1 MENHDKSKSN
11 QIKNLKKKLSYK
23 YFQDKTN
30 LKNIDNNTSY
40 TSSGEEDV
48 SSLDLKHNGSI
59 INSKLESKN
68 KTINNKIGK
77 ENNINSANR
86 NTVAPIQGLF
96 LNKGIQPQSNY
107 NILTNQN
114 RNIYIN
120 NENMLNRL
128 SSAKVTKLDGDPKI
142 CFGPNNI
149 ININKNIASTNNL
162 HTINNNFVNH
172 PFNLNKNQLIANNNI
187 LINPNLTQPLFNNNL
202 IPRQTNFIQTVPF
215 KTGIGIT
222 PYNQQNLIN
231 SLQPRL
237 TNIPI
242 DNRYSLEKNKLLF
255 RESNISNFS
264 DKFNTINCQD
274 SHRNRIKQNLN
285 VKKNT
290 NQVLIGQQ
298 KNNIN
303 ENNKVSRSIHDEFF
317 KQANRQSSSCLNK
330 ALNINKL
337 NNNTSKFV
345 CNRETIV
352 PKTNYTI
359 NNFRNSNTSNNTSSS
374 GLSNKLFS
382 VTNNVQQLANP
393 AVFQTIDSTN
403 KNSQLNN
410 YFKIGNNPNII
421 IPNRNIIPS
430 QNYNYNNILKQP
442 QNNNLILEPYNQIVN
457 NYNQNYDIKEFKE
470 SILLRDFG
478 ILSRPGN
485 DETGMAKTN
494 QDSYIS
500 KTNINNISDFNIF
513 GVLDGHGPQGHYVS
527 EFASEFIPNYIINN
541 SALRG
546 DSNTESIYNKL
557 RLNNY
562 QIIKQAFLVAD
573 NKLKNVNFNAK
584 ESGTTCVLVIHI
596 GNHLICANVGDSR
609 AIVALDDHNDPD
621 LKYLRAIPLSI
632 DYKPELPEES
642 TRILM
647 SGGVVEQAQND
658 FGISVGPYRV
668 YARGK
673 DYPGLAMS
681 RSIGDLDGKNVG
693 IIADPG
699 IMEFPISKTTKF
711 FILCSDGVWEFLTNE
726 LVKNVGRQFYL
737 NSNANELCQEL
748 VSRSVIEWKKN
759 DNIID
764 DITAISVFF

>member
-1 MENHDKSKSN
+1 
-11 QIKNLKKKLSYK
+11 
-23 YFQDKTN
+23 
-30 LKNIDNNTSY
+30 
-40 TSSGEEDV
+40 
-48 SSLDLKHNGSI
+48 
-59 INSKLESKN
+59 
-68 KTINNKIGK
+68 
-77 ENNINSANR
+77 
-86 NTVAPIQGLF
+86 
-96 LNKGIQPQSNY
+96 
-107 NILTNQN
+107 
-114 RNIYIN
+114 
-120 NENMLNRL
+120 
-128 SSAKVTKLDGDPKI
+128 
-142 CFGPNNI
+142 
-149 ININKNIASTNNL
+149 
-162 HTINNNFVNH
+162 
-172 PFNLNKNQLIANNNI
+172 
-187 LINPNLTQPLFNNNL
+187 
-202 IPRQTNFIQTVPF
+202 
-215 KTGIGIT
+215 
-222 PYNQQNLIN
+222 
-231 SLQPRL
+231 
-237 TNIPI
+237 
-242 DNRYSLEKNKLLF
+242 
-255 RESNISNFS
+255 
-264 DKFNTINCQD
+264 
-274 SHRNRIKQNLN
+274 
-285 VKKNT
+285 
-290 NQVLIGQQ
+290 
-298 KNNIN
+298 
-303 ENNKVSRSIHDEFF
+303 
-317 KQANRQSSSCLNK
+317 
-330 ALNINKL
+330 
-337 NNNTSKFV
+337 
-345 CNRETIV
+345 
-352 PKTNYTI
+352 
-359 NNFRNSNTSNNTSSS
+359 
-374 GLSNKLFS
+374 
-382 VTNNVQQLANP
+382 
-393 AVFQTIDSTN
+393 
-403 KNSQLNN
+403 
-410 YFKIGNNPNII
+410 
-421 IPNRNIIPS
+421 
-430 QNYNYNNILKQP
+430 
-442 QNNNLILEPYNQIVN
+442 
-457 NYNQNYDIKEFKE
+457 
-470 SILLRDFG
+470 
-478 ILSRPGN
+478 
-485 DETGMAKTN
+485 MAKTN

-546 DSNTESIYNKL
+546 DSNSESIYNKL